1 MEFIKKEIDG
11 EIMKFPK
18 IKEGDIVSLCFESR
32 EDLTLSDF
40 LNDFEEDL
48 VVECVE
54 YETGLFWIKNCDYAI
69 NIDWISSVKSS
80 YDEHSND
87 NSKDELWII
96 TTVNNYS
103 FSYPEMNTR
112 WAKNYNEALSYFKF
126 FVDKYVAAEKEYF
139 AEKFNISENLSLSE
153 YRTIA
158 AQNEESISY
167 GYSSSEYEKIF
178 TIEKVHIDN
187 SDTEEFVIRMYRLDS
202 GKIDFSTLAPLDHND
217 NIDTIINNI
226 KCF

>member
-1 MEFIKKEIDG
+1 MEFIKKEVDG
-11 EIMKFPK
+11 EMIELAK
-18 IKEGDIVSLCFESR
+18 IKEGDIVSLCFEDR
-32 EDLTLSDF
+32 EDLDISEFLDDF
-40 LNDFEEDL
+40 KGDL
-48 VVECVE
+48 IVECVD
-54 YETGLFWIKNCDYAI
+54 YESELFWIKDCDYAI
-69 NIDWISSVKSS
+69 NIDWISSVKNS
-80 YDEHSND
+80 YDEHSDD

-112 WAKNYNEALSYFKF
+112 WARNYNEALSYFKF

-139 AEKFNISENLSLSE
+139 AERFNVEADLSLSE

-158 AQNEESISY
+158 AQNGESLSY
-167 GYSSSEYEKIF
+167 GYSTTEYEKIF
-178 TIEKVHIDN
+178 TIEKVHMDN
-187 SDTEEFVIRMYRLDS
+187 SDTEEFVIRMYKLDS
-202 GKIDFSTLAPLDHND
+202 GKTDFSTLVTLDHND